1 MQSRSDCPRV
11 LWLVSVT
18 LPAAARA
25 LGLTGAIGGGWV
37 EGQLRALTATGGVRI
52 TVCTVN
58 PAVKTARTAEA
69 DGVRYAVLPRGSR
82 EEFAVLLA
90 AEQPDLVH
98 LWGSEYPPA
107 AELFALCDPARTLL
121 SVQGLMGPCAEHL
134 LDGVPEEYRG
144 SCFGQR
150 LIDRVVPGGLLD
162 RQRAYF
168 EAGAAREAALLAGLR
183 HVSGRTEWDRA
194 ELAQLAPDA
203 VYWRCNETLRPEF
216 TTGCWQ
222 PRAARGAAAGEDG
235 AAPAAAPA
243 VAQASAAAPRA
254 ACAPGPAAAS
264 QAALAAVAGLR
275 AGHSAAP
282 RQAAA
287 GGPVLF
293 LSQGNLSLKGLHR
306 LIEALPAICAEH
318 PGARLVVAGWPP
330 LDKGP
335 LLRPVIR
342 WMFPYQRYCADL
354 AARLGVAERIHYT
367 GPLDAAGMKRQLLA
381 ADVFLLTSSIENSPN
396 SLGEAMLLGMPC
408 VASRVGG
415 VPSLLTDGKEGLL
428 YPAGDP
434 AALAG
439 AVLAL
444 LADPARAAALGAA
457 ARARARVTHDPA
469 RNAGAM
475 LGIYRGIL
483 SGEGPA
489 GAEANNAETDA
500 DAAAQPGANSTPNA
514 DAAADAAAPAG
525 ADRAPGP
532 AEGGR
537 G

>member
-1 MQSRSDCPRV
+1 MRSHSDRPRV

-37 EGQLRALTATGGVRI
+37 EGQLRALTATGEVRI

-82 EEFAVLLA
+82 AEFAALLA
-90 AEQPDLVH
+90 AEAPDLVH

-134 LDGVPEEYRG
+134 LDGVPEEIRG
-144 SCFGQR
+144 SCLAQR

-162 RQRAYF
+162 KQQAYF

-194 ELAQLAPDA
+194 ELARLAPDA

-222 PRAARGAAAGEDG
+222 PRAQR
-235 AAPAAAPA
+235 
-243 VAQASAAAPRA
+243 SAAE
-254 ACAPGPAAAS
+254 
-264 QAALAAVAGLR
+264 Q
-275 AGHSAAP
+275 
-282 RQAAA
+282 
-287 GGPVLF
+287 GGPVLL
-293 LSQGNLSLKGLHR
+293 LSQGNLPLKGLHR
-306 LIEALPAICAEH
+306 LIEALPAVCAEW

-330 LDKGP
+330 LEKGP

-342 WMFPYQRYCADL
+342 WMFPYQRYCAEL

-381 ADVFLLTSSIENSPN
+381 SDVFLLASSIENSPN
-396 SLGEAMLLGMPC
+396 SLGEAMLLGLPC

-415 VPSLLTDGKEGLL
+415 VPSLLADGKEGLL
-428 YPAGDP
+428 TPAGDP
-434 AALAG
+434 AALAK

-469 RNAGAM
+469 RNAEAM

>member
-1 MQSRSDCPRV
+1 MRSHSDRPRV

-37 EGQLRALTATGGVRI
+37 EGQLRALTATGEVRI

-82 EEFAVLLA
+82 AEFAALLA
-90 AEQPDLVH
+90 AEAPDLVH

-134 LDGVPEEYRG
+134 LDGVPEEIRG
-144 SCFGQR
+144 SCLAQR

-162 RQRAYF
+162 KQQAYF

-194 ELAQLAPDA
+194 ELARLAPDA

-222 PRAARGAAAGEDG
+222 PRAAR
-235 AAPAAAPA
+235 
-243 VAQASAAAPRA
+243 SAAE
-254 ACAPGPAAAS
+254 
-264 QAALAAVAGLR
+264 Q
-275 AGHSAAP
+275 
-282 RQAAA
+282 

-293 LSQGNLSLKGLHR
+293 LSQGNLPLKGLHR

-330 LDKGP
+330 LEKGP

-354 AARLGVAERIHYT
+354 AARLGVAERIQYT

-381 ADVFLLTSSIENSPN
+381 SDVFLLASSIENSPN

-415 VPSLLTDGKEGLL
+415 VPSLLADGKEGLL

-434 AALAG
+434 AALAK

-457 ARARARVTHDPA
+457 ARARASVTHDPA
-469 RNAGAM
+469 RNAEAM

-483 SGEGPA
+483 RGEGPA

-500 DAAAQPGANSTPNA
+500 DAAAQPGANSAPNA

>member
-1 MQSRSDCPRV
+1 MRSHSDRPRV

-37 EGQLRALTATGGVRI
+37 EGQLRALTATGEVRI

-82 EEFAVLLA
+82 AEFAALLA
-90 AEQPDLVH
+90 AEAPDLVH

-134 LDGVPEEYRG
+134 LDGVPEEIRG
-144 SCFGQR
+144 SCLAQR

-162 RQRAYF
+162 KQQAYF

-194 ELAQLAPDA
+194 ELARLAPDA

-222 PRAARGAAAGEDG
+222 PRAAR
-235 AAPAAAPA
+235 
-243 VAQASAAAPRA
+243 SAAE
-254 ACAPGPAAAS
+254 
-264 QAALAAVAGLR
+264 Q
-275 AGHSAAP
+275 
-282 RQAAA
+282 

-293 LSQGNLSLKGLHR
+293 LSQGNLPLKGLHR
-306 LIEALPAICAEH
+306 LIEALPAVCAEW

-330 LDKGP
+330 LEKGP

-396 SLGEAMLLGMPC
+396 SLGEAMLLGLPC

-415 VPSLLTDGKEGLL
+415 VPSLLADGKEGLL
-428 YPAGDP
+428 TPAGDP
-434 AALAG
+434 AALAK

-457 ARARARVTHDPA
+457 ARARASVTHDPA
-469 RNAGAM
+469 RNAEAM

-483 SGEGPA
+483 RGEGPA

-500 DAAAQPGANSTPNA
+500 DAAAQPGANSAPNA

>member
-1 MQSRSDCPRV
+1 MRSHSDRPRV

-37 EGQLRALTATGGVRI
+37 EGQLRALMATGEVRI

-69 DGVRYAVLPRGSR
+69 DGVRYAVLPHGSR

-134 LDGVPEEYRG
+134 LDGVPEEIRG
-144 SCFGQR
+144 SCLAQR

-162 RQRAYF
+162 KQQAYF

-194 ELAQLAPDA
+194 ELARLAPDA

-216 TTGCWQ
+216 ATGCWQ
-222 PRAARGAAAGEDG
+222 PRAAR
-235 AAPAAAPA
+235 
-243 VAQASAAAPRA
+243 SAAE
-254 ACAPGPAAAS
+254 
-264 QAALAAVAGLR
+264 Q
-275 AGHSAAP
+275 
-282 RQAAA
+282 
-287 GGPVLF
+287 GGPVLL
-293 LSQGNLSLKGLHR
+293 LSQGNLPLKGLHR
-306 LIEALPAICAEH
+306 LIEALPAVCAEW

-330 LDKGP
+330 LEKGP

-354 AARLGVAERIHYT
+354 AARLGVAERIQYT

-381 ADVFLLTSSIENSPN
+381 SDVFLLASSIENSPN
-396 SLGEAMLLGMPC
+396 SLGEAMLLGLPC

-415 VPSLLTDGKEGLL
+415 VPSLLADGKEGLL
-428 YPAGDP
+428 TPAGDP
-434 AALAG
+434 AALAK

-457 ARARARVTHDPA
+457 ARARASVTHDPA
-469 RNAGAM
+469 RNAEAM

-489 GAEANNAETDA
+489 
-500 DAAAQPGANSTPNA
+500 
-514 DAAADAAAPAG
+514 
-525 ADRAPGP
+525 
-532 AEGGR
+532 EGGR

>member
-1 MQSRSDCPRV
+1 MRSHSDRPRV

-37 EGQLRALTATGGVRI
+37 EGQLRALTATGEVRI

-82 EEFAVLLA
+82 AEFAALLA
-90 AEQPDLVH
+90 AEAPDLVH

-134 LDGVPEEYRG
+134 LDGVPEEIRG
-144 SCFGQR
+144 SCLAQR

-162 RQRAYF
+162 KQQAYF

-194 ELAQLAPDA
+194 ELARLAPDA

-222 PRAARGAAAGEDG
+222 PRAAR
-235 AAPAAAPA
+235 
-243 VAQASAAAPRA
+243 SAAE
-254 ACAPGPAAAS
+254 
-264 QAALAAVAGLR
+264 Q
-275 AGHSAAP
+275 
-282 RQAAA
+282 

-293 LSQGNLSLKGLHR
+293 LSQGNLPLKGLHR
-306 LIEALPAICAEH
+306 LIEALPAVCAEW

-330 LDKGP
+330 LEKGP

-354 AARLGVAERIHYT
+354 AARLGVAERIQYT

-381 ADVFLLTSSIENSPN
+381 SDVFLLASSIENSPN
-396 SLGEAMLLGMPC
+396 SLGEAMLLGLPC

-415 VPSLLTDGKEGLL
+415 VPSLLADGKEGLL
-428 YPAGDP
+428 TPAGDP
-434 AALAG
+434 AALAK

-457 ARARARVTHDPA
+457 ARARASVTHDPA
-469 RNAGAM
+469 RNAEAM

-489 GAEANNAETDA
+489 GADGTPGA
-500 DAAAQPGANSTPNA
+500 DAAP
-514 DAAADAAAPAG
+514 DAAAPPDA
-525 ADRAPGP
+525 GP